1 MSEEQ
6 VLSEDEE
13 QEKTKLY
20 QLSALAVD
28 TVGLVSRPAVDV
40 FGDGNHFL
48 FKSLKEADM
57 SDEHQDDVVV
67 EEVSTEKDDKSLI
80 EEIKSGITYLVNRA
94 KTEPEADTTEAGD
107 EEEQATETEVEDTP
121 EPEPAVEKSAELAA
135 LQVTQETLIKSL
147 KDQFRAEVEKTRTE
161 MKAEYEA
168 TITELRKEVQE
179 AKDAATHEERLRKQQ
194 VYLEKAQALDNL
206 PVPSTKLA
214 EQLQKAEEADPELAE
229 ELYATWK
236 AADAVIRTSQPWGEI
251 GTSQTPEEVTLLEKV
266 QKIAAEKGI
275 PEDQAMLQLDEVDQ
289 RKLLAEMR
297 GRGGRR

>member
-6 VLSEDEE
+6 VLDEDEE
-13 QEKTKLY
+13 RKKKKLY
-20 QLSALAVD
+20 QLSALAVE

-40 FGDGNHFL
+40 FGDGNYFL
-48 FKSLKEADM
+48 FKSMKEADM
-57 SDEHQDDVVV
+57 SDERQDDVVV
-67 EEVSTEKDDKSLI
+67 EEVSTEKDDKSFI

-94 KTEPEADTTEAGD
+94 KSEPETDTTETGD
-107 EEEQATETEVEDTP
+107 VEDQATDTEVEDTP
-121 EPEPAVEKSAELAA
+121 EPEPVGKQSAELAA
-135 LQVTQETLIKSL
+135 LQATQETLIKSL
-147 KDQFRAEVEKTRTE
+147 QDQFRAEVEKTRTE
-161 MKAEYEA
+161 MKAEYNS
-168 TITELRKEVQE
+168 TIAELRKEVTE

-194 VYLEKAQALDNL
+194 VYLEKAQALDNM

-251 GTSQTPEEVTLLEKV
+251 GTSQTTEEVTLLEKV
-266 QKIAAEKGI
+266 QKIAADKGI
-275 PEDQAMLQLDEVDQ
+275 SEDKAMLELDEVDQ